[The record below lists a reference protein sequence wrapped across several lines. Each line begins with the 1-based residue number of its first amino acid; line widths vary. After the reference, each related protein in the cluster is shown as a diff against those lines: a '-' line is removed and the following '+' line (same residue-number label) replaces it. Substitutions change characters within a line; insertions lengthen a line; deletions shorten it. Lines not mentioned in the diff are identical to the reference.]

1 MRIVVVVAV
10 DVKVSDENIFAA
22 RHVCIAPVTW
32 TGANTLRGVQC
43 AQVVGLEPLH
53 VVLTLTSNITK

>member
-10 DVKVSDENIFAA
+10 DVKVSDENVLAA
-22 RHVCIAPVTW
+22 RHVCITPVTW
-32 TGANTLRGVQC
+32 IGANTLRGVQR
-43 AQVVGLEPLH
+43 AQFVGLEPLH